1 MSKRL
6 SSFVEE
12 RLGVSFHETDH
23 GILNL
28 QDLVGLSIRR
38 NPKRAHLLVSEVL
51 GKHIP
56 QNPEVI
62 SFAGRILGA
71 MVANVLSG
79 RDQNEYL
86 TRALTALK
94 SYLDTGE
101 WDTNSTNFVN
111 HLPKN
116 VRRVVSI
123 GYAETAT
130 SLGFLVAEQ
139 IDSWYIHSTRCFDET
154 TVPYGNFE
162 EAHSHATSHQLIPA
176 SRALLDSG
184 TPVVLIDDEMSTGK
198 TVINTI
204 TELHGIS
211 PHSEYVVA
219 SLIDCRH
226 EEDRQRMQ
234 DFADSLGVK
243 LTVVALA
250 TGEVAVPSGATDVA
264 ASIIEESAVTDLSH
278 SSVHYSPALDSHPGV
293 VTYVSVH
300 SEKPV
305 VSRFGINPA
314 EYLPGHAEKVAK
326 AIGPKDGKTVVLGL
340 EEFMYFPLQVAEE
353 LSKISSTGQDVFSS
367 STTQSPVA
375 VIERD
380 DYAVSNGIG
389 FISRQN
395 DEELQRFAYN
405 VVGRFDRIIVVL
417 EPGFGVKTIMG
428 YNGLIEI
435 LQKITPEIIIVN
447 IEKEL

>member
-1 MSKRL
+1 MSKQL
-6 SSFVEE
+6 STFVENE
-12 RLGVSFHETDH
+12 LGVYFYETDH

-56 QNPEVI
+56 QNPEI
-62 SFAGRILGA
+62 IAFAGRILGS
-71 MVANVLSG
+71 MVSNALNG
-79 RDQNEYL
+79 RLQNEYL
-86 TRALTALK
+86 TRPLTALRE
-94 SYLDTGE
+94 YLEHGT
-101 WDTNSTNFVN
+101 WNSQSMNLVK
-111 HLPKN
+111 HLPQN
-116 VRRVVSI
+116 TRRVVSI

-130 SLGFLVAEQ
+130 SLGFLVADQ
-139 IDSWYIHSTRCFDET
+139 INSWYIHSTRCFDET

-162 EAHSHATSHQLIPA
+162 ESHSHATSHQLIPS
-176 SRALLDSG
+176 SRALLDEG

-226 EEDRQRMQ
+226 DDDRTRMEE
-234 DFADSLGVK
+234 FARSLGIK
-243 LTVVALA
+243 ITVVALA
-250 TGEVAVPSGATDVA
+250 TGEVFVPEGATTK
-264 ASIIEESAVTDLSH
+264 AVTVIDQHAEKDLFH
-278 SSVHYSPALDSHPGV
+278 SDVVYSPAMDSHPGV
-293 VTYVSVH
+293 VTYVAVPA
-300 SEKPV
+300 ENAV
-305 VSRFGINPA
+305 VSRFGITPSD
-314 EYLPGHAEKVAK
+314 YLPGHAKKVAET
-326 AIGPKDGKTVVLGL
+326 IGVKNGKTVVLGL

-353 LSKISSTGQDVFSS
+353 LSRLSGEGQEVYSS

-375 VIERD
+375 VIKRD
-380 DYAVSNGIG
+380 DYAISNGITFMSPQG
-389 FISRQN
+389 
-395 DEELQRFAYN
+395 DESAIRYAYN
-405 VVGRFDRIIVVL
+405 IANRFDRVIVVL

-435 LQKITPEIIIVN
+435 LQKITPEITIIN
-447 IEKEL
+447 IEKD